1 MNKIIH
7 IAVLVFLLF
16 NGKNSYAVTNDI
28 TAEKLLGN
36 ANYPAICYGGYR
48 TSSREV
54 QPTIAELKE
63 DMKIL
68 SALNFKLL
76 RTYNLQYKEVSNLLM
91 AISELKKENPNFEMY
106 LMLGAWIDCKD
117 AWTNLA
123 PNHNGESNKNAV
135 EVDEAVK
142 LTNQYPDIIKI
153 IAVGN
158 EAMVKWATSY
168 YVQPNVILKWVN
180 YLQNLK
186 KEQKLPTKLWVT
198 SSDNFASWGGGG
210 AEYRTE
216 DLKQLFKAVDY
227 VSIHTYP
234 MHDTHYNPNFWGIL
248 DKEKGFSER
257 EKIDASILRAR
268 DYAIAQYTSVLNY
281 MKSIGV
287 NKPIHIGETGWATRD
302 DRFYGN
308 EGSKA
313 ADEYKSAQYYNLM
326 REWTNKAGITCFYF
340 EAFDENWKN
349 ASNPS
354 GSENHFGLFTIQ
366 SQAKYV
372 LWDMVNKG
380 VFNGL
385 NRNGKAIS
393 KTYEGNEKALWQDVK
408 TPSLLKTKN

>member
-16 NGKNSYAVTNDI
+16 NGKNCYAITNDI

-48 TSSREV
+48 TNSREV

-76 RTYNLQYKEVSNLLM
+76 RTYNLQYKEVLNLLI

-117 AWTNLA
+117 AWTNLT
-123 PNHNGESNKNAV
+123 PNHNEESSKNTLEIA
-135 EVDEAVK
+135 EAVK
-142 LTNQYPDIIKI
+142 LTNQYPGIIKI

-168 YVQPNVILKWVN
+168 YVQPKVILKWVK

-186 KEQKLPTKLWVT
+186 KEQKLPTMLWIT
-198 SSDNFASWGGGG
+198 SSDNFASWGGGST
-210 AEYRTE
+210 EYHTD

-248 DKEKGFSER
+248 DNEKGLSEK
-257 EKIDASILRAR
+257 EKIDASVLRAR
-268 DYAIAQYTSVLNY
+268 DYAVAQYTSVLKY

-302 DRFYGN
+302 DGFYGN

-326 REWTNKAGITCFYF
+326 REWTNKEGITCFYF

-349 ASNPS
+349 ASNPL
-354 GSENHFGLFTIQ
+354 GSENHFGLFNIH

-385 NRNGKAIS
+385 NRNGKSIS